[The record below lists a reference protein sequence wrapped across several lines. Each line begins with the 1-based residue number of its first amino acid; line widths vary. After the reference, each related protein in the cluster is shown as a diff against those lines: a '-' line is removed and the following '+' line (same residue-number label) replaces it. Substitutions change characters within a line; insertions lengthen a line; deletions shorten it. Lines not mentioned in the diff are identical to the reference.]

1 MFASELHTYDDGGM
15 FHGELTK
22 WIQIL
27 TAQGYYISLI
37 SHLVIDHW
45 MCFFRISLKMGEAQ
59 RIGEFTQQ
67 TVAEIE
73 LPLWVM
79 VLTIQQWTLLK
90 QANWLFASS

>member
-1 MFASELHTYDDGGM
+1 MNSNIDC
-15 FHGELTK
+15 
-22 WIQIL
+22 WR
-27 TAQGYYISLI
+27 AQGYYISLI
-37 SHLVIDHW
+37 SHLVIDQW

-79 VLTIQQWTLLK
+79 VFTIQQWILLK

>member
-1 MFASELHTYDDGGM
+1 MNSNIDY
-15 FHGELTK
+15 
-22 WIQIL
+22 WR
-27 TAQGYYISLI
+27 AQGYYISLI

-45 MCFFRISLKMGEAQ
+45 MCFYRISLKMGEAQ

-79 VLTIQQWTLLK
+79 ILTIQQWILLK
-90 QANWLFASS
+90 QANWLFAGS